1 MADPK
6 APWIRGWKP
15 QQYGGFERG
24 NWDVDFDG
32 EDVEASVNVSGYG
45 GYGDRMCL
53 PLPVLRALLSAHG
66 LHIVSEA
73 DRKVLEALAKAVDIW
88 LHCNP
93 KLGTSACTK
102 EALAA
107 YRAATAP
114 LRTRASV
121 DAEIAGYVRS
131 KTMVPLGACFFDM
144 TKLSRLCSEPTRDEP
159 EESHQERHE
168 RMNAAGVEKM
178 AAILGKKTRAEWDGE
193 PNATTDHD
201 ADLREPEACSCEKSE
216 ALRKK
221 LSAVFSEVN
230 ACAPSIEQQHRIYEL
245 SKP

>member
-73 DRKVLEALAKAVDIW
+73 DKRVLEAM
-88 LHCNP
+88 
-93 KLGTSACTK
+93 
-102 EALAA
+102 
-107 YRAATAP
+107 
-114 LRTRASV
+114 
-121 DAEIAGYVRS
+121 AEI
-131 KTMVPLGACFFDM
+131 
-144 TKLSRLCSEPTRDEP
+144 P
-159 EESHQERHE
+159 EESMSWAQ
-168 RMNAAGVEKM
+168 
-178 AAILGKKTRAEWDGE
+178 AISHSLDEALVAELEARKTR
-193 PNATTDHD
+193 
-201 ADLREPEACSCEKSE
+201 
-216 ALRKK
+216 
-221 LSAVFSEVN
+221 
-230 ACAPSIEQQHRIYEL
+230 
-245 SKP
+245 KP